1 MLGKLIGL
9 AFGCVFVG
17 ALVPTAVTALI
28 EVNTSTWGTAGIALW
43 AIASLAVIGGVIM
56 LILKEAGVEF

>member
-9 AFGCVFVG
+9 VFGCVFVG
-17 ALVPTAVTALI
+17 ALVPTAVTAI
-28 EVNTSTWGTAGIALW
+28 TGVNTTGWGAAGIALW
-43 AIASLAVIGGVIM
+43 GVASLAVIGGVII